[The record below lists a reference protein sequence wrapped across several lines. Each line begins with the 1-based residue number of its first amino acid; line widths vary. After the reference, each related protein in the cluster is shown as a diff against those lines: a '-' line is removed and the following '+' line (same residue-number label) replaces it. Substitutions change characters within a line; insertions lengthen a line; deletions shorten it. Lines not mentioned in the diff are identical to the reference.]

1 VRVIAPD
8 TSSPRS
14 SAARFA
20 FVDAPTLTNIAPT
33 SGSTDGGTT
42 VTLTGTSLTGTSS
55 VTFGGSAAAS
65 LTVLNDTTVTVVAP
79 DAPGHAPGAV
89 AVVLTT
95 PAGSTT
101 VTNGFTYVAPPH
113 ITSKSPP
120 NGPISGGTSVT
131 IAGTGFTGTTSV
143 LFDGISAS
151 FVVNSDASIT
161 AISPAHPGGPGLVSV
176 TVTTPYG
183 TWVDQANMFPF
194 IYEP

>member
-1 VRVIAPD
+1 
-8 TSSPRS
+8 
-14 SAARFA
+14 
-20 FVDAPTLTNIAPT
+20 
-33 SGSTDGGTT
+33 
-42 VTLTGTSLTGTSS
+42 
-55 VTFGGSAAAS
+55 
-65 LTVLNDTTVTVVAP
+65 
-79 DAPGHAPGAV
+79 
-89 AVVLTT
+89 
-95 PAGSTT
+95 
-101 VTNGFTYVAPPH
+101 VAPPH

-143 LFDGISAS
+143 LFDGISAA